1 MNANSR
7 SPSLR
12 EQFGRKSECW
22 EERTEPIFRFWTG
35 DEQCFG
41 FPFFS
46 LFWSAYLPGPK
57 TVSLHFPPG
66 TVLVRGPKALD
77 FYDGFCANK
86 ATLLKADG
94 KDVVDVKFIPKEEDE
109 AAGSGRLKQSRPG
122 SQ

>member
-1 MNANSR
+1 MDSACGGADGADIQV
-7 SPSLR
+7 LD
-12 EQFGRKSECW
+12 GRRAMFWLSVLFIVLEC
-22 EERTEPIFRFWTG
+22 
-35 DEQCFG
+35 
-41 FPFFS
+41 
-46 LFWSAYLPGPK
+46 LSAGAK

-109 AAGSGRLKQSRPG
+109 AAEAAG
-122 SQ
+122 